1 MRNNNIDLVFQ
12 RLVLWF
18 LCLMSLSSLQ
28 KSTQYY
34 VDASTEEANVGFTFK
49 EIVAELA
56 DDVVPVQQK
65 QVDVDV
71 VVVGLEQ
78 KFAIQ
83 GPLSY
88 GHDLYDFSLD
98 FLVSDFIDDDMVGY
112 TIFDGLE
119 CSWDDNENIVEN
131 SGYLLSELIPDNSTG
146 VGDGSGTRTM
156 EISLSLNPDLI
167 VNSTIYSPYENEN
180 DYDSNTTMTND
191 TDVDSDIDTDDSYD
205 GDRGIIEICLRFS
218 NYNAD
223 KDSLYGF
230 QVNFVDNP
238 IVIVLDMTGD
248 LDMEEFDMEI
258 AESTILKV
266 EKLGIAIVMGGG
278 GGVESLT
285 NDTSL

>member
-1 MRNNNIDLVFQ
+1 MRNNNNDLLVQ
-12 RLVLWF
+12 RLLVLFVCW
-18 LCLMSLSSLQ
+18 MSLSNLHQS
-28 KSTQYY
+28 KQYY
-34 VDASTEEANVGFTFK
+34 VNALTEEANVGFKSK
-49 EIVAELA
+49 EIVAELV
-56 DDVVPVQQK
+56 DDVLPVVK
-65 QVDVDV
+65 EVA

-83 GPLSY
+83 GPISY
-88 GHDLYDFSLD
+88 GHELYDFSLD
-98 FLVSDFIDDDMVGY
+98 FLVSDYIDDDMVGY
-112 TIFDGLE
+112 TIYDGLE

-156 EISLSLNPDLI
+156 EISLSLDPDLI
-167 VNSTIYSPYENEN
+167 VNSTIYRPYENEN
-180 DYDSNTTMTND
+180 DYDSNNTNTND
-191 TDVDSDIDTDDSYD
+191 TDIDDIDTDDLYD

-223 KDSLYGF
+223 KDSEYGF

-238 IVIVLDMTGD
+238 IVIVLDETSD
-248 LDMEEFDMEI
+248 SDMEEFDMEI

-266 EKLGIAIVMGGG
+266 DKVGITLVMGGG

-285 NDTSL
+285 NDTAL

>member
-1 MRNNNIDLVFQ
+1 
-12 RLVLWF
+12 
-18 LCLMSLSSLQ
+18 MSLSNLHQS
-28 KSTQYY
+28 KQYY
-34 VDASTEEANVGFTFK
+34 VNALTEEANVGFKSK
-49 EIVAELA
+49 EIVAELV
-56 DDVVPVQQK
+56 DDVLPVVK
-65 QVDVDV
+65 EVA

-83 GPLSY
+83 GPISY
-88 GHDLYDFSLD
+88 GHELYDFSLD
-98 FLVSDFIDDDMVGY
+98 FLVSDYIDDDMVGY
-112 TIFDGLE
+112 TIYDGLE

-156 EISLSLNPDLI
+156 KISLSLDPDLI
-167 VNSTIYSPYENEN
+167 VNSTIYRPYENEN
-180 DYDSNTTMTND
+180 DYDSNNTNTND
-191 TDVDSDIDTDDSYD
+191 TDIDDIDTDDLYD

-223 KDSLYGF
+223 KDSEYGF

-238 IVIVLDMTGD
+238 IVIVLDETSD
-248 LDMEEFDMEI
+248 SDMEEFDMEI

-266 EKLGIAIVMGGG
+266 DKVGITLVMGGG

-285 NDTSL
+285 NDTAL

>member
-1 MRNNNIDLVFQ
+1 
-12 RLVLWF
+12 
-18 LCLMSLSSLQ
+18 
-28 KSTQYY
+28 
-34 VDASTEEANVGFTFK
+34 
-49 EIVAELA
+49 
-56 DDVVPVQQK
+56 
-65 QVDVDV
+65 
-71 VVVGLEQ
+71 
-78 KFAIQ
+78 
-83 GPLSY
+83 
-88 GHDLYDFSLD
+88 
-98 FLVSDFIDDDMVGY
+98 MVGY

-180 DYDSNTTMTND
+180 DYDSNITMTND

-258 AESTILKV
+258 AESTILKF